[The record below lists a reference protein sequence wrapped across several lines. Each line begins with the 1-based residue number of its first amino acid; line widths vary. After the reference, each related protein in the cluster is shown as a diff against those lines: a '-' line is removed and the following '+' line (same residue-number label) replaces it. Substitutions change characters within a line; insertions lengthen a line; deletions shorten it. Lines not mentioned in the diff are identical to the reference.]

1 MQRVYKKLDTGQYY
15 FGRTTLAKD
24 LGCTPSNISNVQK
37 DRIRFV
43 IKGVEIEEVPFA
55 SGYAEQWKKIDEQGV
70 YMVSSYG
77 RVKRCY
83 KHKLDKLIKQ
93 NTVCYGYQQVNLSFY
108 GKRTAC
114 LVHRLV
120 AQAFIPNP
128 KKLSYVNHKNKK
140 TNDNRVE
147 NLEWVTAGENNK
159 HARIYPLLQIKAL
172 ALNGLSDSLELE
184 PKAALKEILRII
196 KKSIT

>member
-1 MQRVYKKLDTGQYY
+1 MQRTYKKLDTGQYY
-15 FGRTTLAKD
+15 FGRSALAKE

-37 DRIRFV
+37 DRTRFV

-55 SGYAEQWKKIDEQGV
+55 SEYAEQWKKIDEQGF

-93 NTVCYGYQQVNLSFY
+93 NTVYYGYQQVNLSFY
-108 GKRTAC
+108 GKRTSC

-120 AQAFIPNP
+120 AEAFIPNP

-184 PKAALKEILRII
+184 PKTALKEILRII
-196 KKSIT
+196 KKSIM

>member
-1 MQRVYKKLDTGQYY
+1 M
-15 FGRTTLAKD
+15 
-24 LGCTPSNISNVQK
+24 
-37 DRIRFV
+37 
-43 IKGVEIEEVPFA
+43 PFA
-55 SGYAEQWKKIDEQGV
+55 SGYAEQWKKIDEQGI

-93 NTVCYGYQQVNLSFY
+93 NTVYYGYQQVNLSFY
-108 GKRTAC
+108 GKRTSC

-120 AQAFIPNP
+120 AEAFIPNP

-147 NLEWVTAGENNK
+147 NLEWVTASENNK

-184 PKAALKEILRII
+184 PKTALKEILRII
-196 KKSIT
+196 KKA